1 MPNMSKQYQL
11 ILGTF
16 IDNEFVWHDV
26 DSYDTIEEA
35 YREFKKYVN
44 AQLKYTDEEL
54 VKVWNTGRLDVELR
68 RGNRLLNWVGIYA
81 REVDKLSEDEEEKA
95 DEDKPEKQ
103 EKDDGKKSTKDSVSL
118 DISPEYQGELKAV
131 FSDGRVIQYTVSV
144 KDYGKHD
151 DPVKRLFDLARNKAE
166 SVQHFWPD
174 TKIYGYFVMDD
185 DDPIENGYYV
195 YNRKFR
201 SWAPID
207 EFPAE
212 VNDSES
218 TKLKFDEPI
227 TIGKDEYL
235 GYTPEDY
242 YLAEVL
248 VDDKW
253 KAWGN
258 ILKANVEDFA
268 EKIKSVYDDVR
279 FREIKR
285 KVNDAGIAW
294 NDPGKPEDLPK
305 LMYVTIEER
314 QTGRKLFNSKVYEA
328 TQEGSNKAVR
338 EATNWL
344 KKNPDVA
351 QRKLKGEV
359 LMRVNRGSE
368 YGMDMRNPSFA
379 NYQNQQVKEDP
390 SGLGGYNVKLYNRF
404 GGQIGR
410 EINQGDDKTTESG
423 LLRKVLLQVAISPER
438 KDVHYIKVTH
448 NSNGQSVEK
457 FYNFGKDGFHFAA
470 SEKEALDTYL

>member
-81 REVDKLSEDEEEKA
+81 REVDKLSEDEEKKA

-103 EKDDGKKSTKDSVSL
+103 EKTKAKDSVYPVYKAEITAEIP
-118 DISPEYQGELKAV
+118 DIGGETTTAKSTITIVDGGDYDNPEDALFTAAVKKVSVYFKTEPDINIIGYFTCDDEPIDGGYFKAV
-131 FSDGRVIQYTVSV
+131 KKWGKIVWVPTNERITDSD
-144 KDYGKHD
+144 
-151 DPVKRLFDLARNKAE
+151 
-166 SVQHFWPD
+166 
-174 TKIYGYFVMDD
+174 
-185 DDPIENGYYV
+185 
-195 YNRKFR
+195 
-201 SWAPID
+201 
-207 EFPAE
+207 PA
-212 VNDSES
+212 
-218 TKLKFDEPI
+218 KLKFEEPI
-227 TIGKDEYL
+227 TVGKDEYL
-235 GYTPEDY
+235 GYTPGDY
-242 YLAEVL
+242 YVAEVL
-248 VDDKW
+248 TGDKW
-253 KAWGN
+253 STWGTV
-258 ILKANVEDFA
+258 LKSNAEDFA
-268 EKIKSVYDDVR
+268 EKIKSLYDDVR

-285 KVNDAGIAW
+285 KVNDAGIIW
-294 NDPGKPEDLPK
+294 NASEKPEDMPK

-379 NYQNQQVKEDP
+379 NYQNQQVKEEP

-404 GGQIGR
+404 GEQIGR

-423 LLRKVLLQVAISPER
+423 LLRKVLLQTAISPER
-438 KDVHYIKVTH
+438 KDIHYIKVTH

>member
-26 DSYDTIEEA
+26 DSYDTLEDA
-35 YREFKKYVN
+35 YKEFKKYVN

-103 EKDDGKKSTKDSVSL
+103 EKTKTKDSVYPVYKAEITAAIP
-118 DISPEYQGELKAV
+118 DIGGKTTTAKSTITIVDGGDYNNPEDALFTAAVKKVSVYFKTEPDVNIIGYFTCDDEPIDGGYFKAV
-131 FSDGRVIQYTVSV
+131 
-144 KDYGKHD
+144 KKWGKIVWV
-151 DPVKRLFDLARNKAE
+151 PTNER
-166 SVQHFWPD
+166 
-174 TKIYGYFVMDD
+174 
-185 DDPIENGYYV
+185 
-195 YNRKFR
+195 
-201 SWAPID
+201 ID
-207 EFPAE
+207 
-212 VNDSES
+212 DSEP
-218 TKLKFDEPI
+218 TKLKFGEDVVVD
-227 TIGKDEYL
+227 KDEYV

-248 VDDKW
+248 VDGKW
-253 KAWGN
+253 KAWGTVT
-258 ILKANVEDFA
+258 KAKAEEFA
-268 EKIKSVYDDVR
+268 GKIKELYDDVR

-294 NDPGKPEDLPK
+294 NDPGKPGDLPK

-338 EATNWL
+338 EASNWL

-359 LMRVNRGSE
+359 LMRVNHGSE

-379 NYQNQQVKEDP
+379 NYQNQTVKEE
-390 SGLGGYNVKLYNRF
+390 GAGFGGYNVKFYDRF
-404 GGQIGR
+404 GEQIGD
-410 EINQGDDKTTESG
+410 EINAADDKTSEAG
-423 LLRKVLLQVAISPER
+423 LLRKTLLQAAISPER
-438 KDVHYIKVTH
+438 KNIHYIKLTH
-448 NSNGQSVEK
+448 HSDGKSVEK

>member
-26 DSYDTIEEA
+26 DSYDTLEDA
-35 YREFKKYVN
+35 YKEFKKYVN

-103 EKDDGKKSTKDSVSL
+103 EKTKTKDSVYPVYKAEITAEIP
-118 DISPEYQGELKAV
+118 DIGGETTTAKSTITVVDGGDYNNPEDALFTAATKKVSVYFKTEPDVNIIGYFTCDDEPINGGYFKAV
-131 FSDGRVIQYTVSV
+131 
-144 KDYGKHD
+144 KKWGKI
-151 DPVKRLFDLARNKAE
+151 V
-166 SVQHFWPD
+166 
-174 TKIYGYFVMDD
+174 
-185 DDPIENGYYV
+185 
-195 YNRKFR
+195 
-201 SWAPID
+201 WAPTNNRIT
-207 EFPAE
+207 
-212 VNDSES
+212 DSES
-218 TKLKFDEPI
+218 NKLKFGEPV
-227 TIGKDEYL
+227 TVGKDEYL
-235 GYTPEDY
+235 GYTPDDY
-242 YLAEVL
+242 YVAEVL
-248 VDDKW
+248 SGDKW
-253 KAWGN
+253 SVWGTV
-258 ILKANVEDFA
+258 LKSNAEDFA
-268 EKIKSVYDDVR
+268 EKIKSAYTDVR

-285 KVNDAGIAW
+285 KVNDAGIVW

-379 NYQNQQVKEDP
+379 NYQNQQVKEEP

-404 GGQIGR
+404 GEQIGR
-410 EINQGDDKTTESG
+410 EINQVDDKTTESG
-423 LLRKVLLQVAISPER
+423 LLRKVLLQAAISPER
-438 KDVHYIKVTH
+438 KDIHYIKVTH

-470 SEKEALDTYL
+470 SEKEARDTYL